1 VGLFVLEARMPT
13 LQTLLDQRATAWDKA
28 QEFQNRAATEAE
40 MSAEDRAAWD
50 AALADVE
57 RLSADIERDERHQR
71 LASIDY
77 SQVIEATKEADEERH
92 GGPDKAEAYAE
103 AYRSWMRD
111 GTADLTSEQRTALR
125 SGWVD
130 GKELRAAGVA
140 TGAAGGYTVPPA
152 FRAQL
157 IETMKFF
164 SSMRDVAEVI
174 TTETGA
180 TLPWPTNDDT
190 ANVGAIL
197 SENTQVT
204 EQDVTIGTN
213 DVGAYMY
220 TSKLVRVSLQ
230 LLNDSAFN
238 LEAWLAQVLGRRIG
252 RAQNAHFTTGTG
264 TAQPEGVQTNA
275 VIGKTGGTG
284 QTTSVTYDDLI
295 DLIHSVDPAYR
306 NSGRVG
312 FMLNDATLATARKLK
327 DGQGRPLWEPS
338 IQVGVPDGLLGYKY
352 TVNQD
357 MPVMAANARSIL
369 FGDFFAGYLIRDVQ
383 DVQMLRL
390 AERYADYLQVG
401 FLAFARTDGT
411 PQDTAAYKAYR
422 NSAT

>member
-1 VGLFVLEARMPT
+1 MPT
-13 LQTLLDQRATAWDKA
+13 LQALLDQRASAWNKA
-28 QEFQNRAATEAE
+28 QEFASRAATEAD

-57 RLSADIERDERHQR
+57 RLGADIERDERHAR
-71 LASIDY
+71 LSAVDY
-77 SQVIEATKEADEERH
+77 SQVLDTAQEADAEQHGGTDRAAAYADAWRSWVREGSSDLTGEER
-92 GGPDKAEAYAE
+92 A
-103 AYRSWMRD
+103 
-111 GTADLTSEQRTALR
+111 TLRT
-125 SGWVD
+125 GWVD
-130 GKELRAAGVA
+130 GKELRAQGVA
-140 TGAAGGYTVPPA
+140 TGAAGGYTVPAP
-152 FRAQL
+152 FRAKL
-157 IETMKFF
+157 IEAQKFY

-204 EQDVTIGTN
+204 EQDVTLGTN

-238 LEAWLAQVLGRRIG
+238 LESWLAGVLGRRIG

-264 TAQPEGVQTNA
+264 TAQPEGIQTNA

-284 QTTSVTYDDLI
+284 QTTSVTYDDFI

-312 FMLNDATLATARKLK
+312 WMFNDATLGTARKLK
-327 DGQGRPLWEPS
+327 DSQGRPLWEPS
-338 IQVGVPDGLLGYKY
+338 VQVGVPDGLLGYKY
-352 TVNQD
+352 TINQD
-357 MPVMAANARSIL
+357 MPVMAANARSVL
-369 FGDFFAGYLIRDVQ
+369 FGDFQAGYLIRDVQ

-390 AERYADYLQVG
+390 AERYADFLQVG

>member
-1 VGLFVLEARMPT
+1 MPT
-13 LQTLLDQRATAWDKA
+13 LQTLLDQRATAWNKA
-28 QEFQNRAATEAE
+28 TEFQNRAATDAE
-40 MSAEDRAAWD
+40 LSAEDRSAWD

-57 RLSADIERDERHQR
+57 RLSTDIEREERHAR
-71 LASIDY
+71 LSSVDY
-77 SQVIEATKEADEERH
+77 SQVIDATKDADAERH
-92 GGPDKAEAYAE
+92 GGEDRAAAYAN
-103 AYRSWMRD
+103 AWRSWVRE
-111 GTADLTSEQRTALR
+111 GTTELSSEERTTLR
-125 SGWVD
+125 SGWFD
-130 GKELRAAGVA
+130 GKELRAQGVA
-140 TGAAGGYTVPPA
+140 TGAAGGYMVPAP
-152 FRAQL
+152 FRAKL
-157 IETMKFF
+157 IEAQKFY

-197 SENTQVT
+197 AENSQVT
-204 EQDVTIGTN
+204 EQDVTLGTN
-213 DVGAYMY
+213 DIGAYMY

-230 LLNDSAFN
+230 LLNDNAFD
-238 LEAWLAQVLGRRIG
+238 LESWLAGVLGRRIG

-275 VIGKTGGTG
+275 VIGKTGTTG

-306 NSGRVG
+306 NSGRAQ
-312 FMLNDATLATARKLK
+312 FMLNDTTLAAARKLK
-327 DGQGRPLWEPS
+327 DSQNRPLWEPS
-338 IQVGVPDGLLGYKY
+338 IQVGVPDGLLGYGY
-352 TVNQD
+352 SINQD
-357 MPVMAANARSIL
+357 MPVMAANAKSIL
-369 FGDFFAGYLIRDVQ
+369 FGDFYAGYLIRDVQ
-383 DVQMLRL
+383 DVQLLRL

>member
-1 VGLFVLEARMPT
+1 MPT
-13 LQTLLDQRATAWDKA
+13 LQTLLDQRARAWDKA
-28 QEFQNRAATEAE
+28 QEFQNRAASDAE
-40 MSAEDRAAWD
+40 MSAEDRSAWD

-57 RLSADIERDERHQR
+57 RLSADIEREERHAR
-71 LASIDY
+71 LASADY

-92 GGPDKAEAYAE
+92 GGPDQAEAYAA
-103 AYRSWMRD
+103 AYRTWMRE
-111 GTADLTSEQRTALR
+111 GTADLTTEERATLR

-130 GKELRAAGVA
+130 GKELRAQGVA
-140 TGAAGGYTVPPA
+140 TGAAGGYTVPAP
-152 FRAQL
+152 FRAKL
-157 IETMKFF
+157 IEAQKFF

-197 SENTQVT
+197 AENSQVT
-204 EQDVTIGTN
+204 EQDVTLGTN

-230 LLNDSAFN
+230 LLNDSAFD
-238 LEAWLAQVLGRRIG
+238 LESWLAQVLGRRIG

-264 TAQPEGVQTNA
+264 TSQPEGVQTNA

-312 FMLNDATLATARKLK
+312 FMLNDATLGAARKLK
-327 DGQGRPLWEPS
+327 DADNRPLWEPS
-338 IQVGVPDGLLGYKY
+338 LQVGMPDGLLGYKY

>member
-1 VGLFVLEARMPT
+1 MPT
-13 LQTLLDQRATAWDKA
+13 LQTLLDQRASAWNKA
-28 QEFQNRAATEAE
+28 REFQDRAATDTDLT
-40 MSAEDRAAWD
+40 AEDRSAWD

-57 RLSADIERDERHQR
+57 RLSADIEREERHAR
-71 LASIDY
+71 LSNVDY
-77 SQVIEATKEADEERH
+77 SQVIETARDNDEERH
-92 GGPDKAEAYAE
+92 GGPDRAEAYAN
-103 AYRSWMRD
+103 AWRSWMRD
-111 GTADLTSEQRTALR
+111 GSTDLTSEERTTLR

-140 TGAAGGYTVPPA
+140 TGAAGGYMVPAP

-157 IETMKFF
+157 IETMKFY

-174 TTETGA
+174 TTDTGA

-197 SENTQVT
+197 GENTQVT

-238 LEAWLAQVLGRRIG
+238 LEQWLAGVLGRRIG

-264 TAQPEGVQTNA
+264 TAQPEGVQTNS
-275 VIGKTGGTG
+275 VVGKTGATG

-306 NSGRVG
+306 NSGRAG
-312 FMLNDATLATARKLK
+312 FMLNDATLGAARKLK
-327 DGQGRPLWEPS
+327 DGQNRPLWEPS
-338 IQVGVPDGLLGYKY
+338 VQVGVPDGLLGYKY

-357 MPVMAANARSIL
+357 MPVMAANAKSIL
-369 FGDFFAGYLIRDVQ
+369 FGDFFAGYLIRDVT

-401 FLAFARTDGT
+401 FLAFARSDAT
-411 PQDTAAYKAYR
+411 PQDTAAYKAYK

>member
-1 VGLFVLEARMPT
+1 MSK
-13 LQTLLDQRATAWDKA
+13 LQGLLDKRATAWAAAQDFQSRGDDKPL
-28 QEFQNRAATEAE
+28 
-40 MSAEDRAAWD
+40 SAEDKKAWD

-57 RLSADIERDERHQR
+57 TLSAEIETEERHARLS
-71 LASIDY
+71 SVDY
-77 SQVIEATKEADEERH
+77 SQVVTASADTEEGEEARRRH
-92 GGPDKAEAYAE
+92 GGEEGVRAYENAW
-103 AYRSWMRD
+103 RSWMRE
-111 GTADLTSEQRTALR
+111 GTTELSSEERKTLRT
-125 SGWVD
+125 GFVD
-130 GKELRAAGVA
+130 GKELRAQGVA
-140 TGAAGGYTVPPA
+140 TGAAGGYMVPAP
-152 FRAQL
+152 FRAKMV
-157 IETMKFF
+157 ETMKFF
-164 SSMRDVAEVI
+164 GAMREVAEVI

-197 SENTQVT
+197 AENTQVT

-213 DVGAYMY
+213 DVGAYVY

-230 LLNDSAFN
+230 LLNDSAFDV
-238 LEAWLAQVLGRRIG
+238 ESWLAGKLGQRIG

-275 VIGKTGGTG
+275 VIGKTGTTG
-284 QTTSVTYDDLI
+284 QTTSVIYDDLI

-306 NSGRVG
+306 LGGRAG
-312 FMLNDATLATARKLK
+312 FMLHDTALATARKLK
-327 DGQGRPLWEPS
+327 DSQNRPLWEPS
-338 IQVGVPDGLLGYKY
+338 VQAGVPDLLLGYKY
-352 TVNQD
+352 TINQD
-357 MPVMAANARSIL
+357 MPVMAANAKSIL

-383 DVQMLRL
+383 DVQLIRL
-390 AERYADYLQVG
+390 AERYADFLQVG

>member
-1 VGLFVLEARMPT
+1 MPT
-13 LQTLLDQRATAWDKA
+13 LKDLLDQRAAAWDAA
-28 QEFQNRAATEAE
+28 QKFQNRAASDEE
-40 MSAEDRAAWD
+40 LSAEDRSAWD

-57 RLSADIERDERHQR
+57 RLSADIERDERHAR
-71 LASIDY
+71 LSNVDY
-77 SQVIEATKEADEERH
+77 SQVIDATKETDEERH
-92 GGPDKAEAYAE
+92 GGPDKAAAYAD
-103 AYRSWMRD
+103 AWRSWMRE
-111 GTADLTSEQRTALR
+111 GTSDLTSEERATLR

-140 TGAAGGYTVPPA
+140 TGAAGGYMVPAP
-152 FRAQL
+152 FRAKL
-157 IETMKFF
+157 VETMRFY

-174 TTETGA
+174 TTQTGA

-197 SENTQVT
+197 AENTQVT
-204 EQDVTIGTN
+204 EQDVTLGQTSIN
-213 DVGAYMY
+213 AYMY

-230 LLNDSAFN
+230 LLNDAAFD
-238 LEAWLAQVLGRRIG
+238 LESWLSGVLGRRIG

-275 VIGKTGGTG
+275 VVGKTGATG

-295 DLIHSVDPAYR
+295 DLVHSVDPAYR
-306 NSGRVG
+306 NSGRAG
-312 FMLNDATLATARKLK
+312 WMLNDATLATARKLK
-327 DGQGRPLWEPS
+327 DGQNRPLWEPS
-338 IQVGVPDGLLGYKY
+338 VQVGVPDGLLGYKY

-357 MPVMAANARSIL
+357 MPVMAANAKSIL
-369 FGDFFAGYLIRDVQ
+369 FGDFYTGYLIRDVQ

-390 AERYADYLQVG
+390 AERYADFLQVG
-401 FLAFARTDGT
+401 FLAFARTDGK
-411 PQDTAAYKAYR
+411 PQDFSAYKAYR

>member
-1 VGLFVLEARMPT
+1 MPT
-13 LQTLLDQRATAWDKA
+13 LKDLLDQRASAWDKA
-28 QEFQNRAATEAE
+28 QEFQNRAAAAAE
-40 MSAEDRAAWD
+40 LSAEDRSAWD

-57 RLSADIERDERHQR
+57 RLSTDIEREERHAR
-71 LASIDY
+71 LSNVDY
-77 SQVIEATKEADEERH
+77 SQVIDATKENDEERH
-92 GGPDKAEAYAE
+92 GGPDRAAAYAD
-103 AYRSWMRD
+103 AWRSWMRD
-111 GTADLTSEQRTALR
+111 GSTELSGEERTTLR
-125 SGWVD
+125 TGWVD

-140 TGAAGGYTVPPA
+140 TGAAGGYMVPAP

-157 IETMKFF
+157 IETMKFY
-164 SSMRDVAEVI
+164 SSMRDVAQVI
-174 TTETGA
+174 TTATGA

-197 SENTQVT
+197 AENTQVT

-230 LLNDSAFN
+230 LLNDSAFD
-238 LEAWLAQVLGRRIG
+238 LESWLAGVLGRRIG
-252 RAQNAHFTTGTG
+252 RIQNTHFTTGTG
-264 TAQPEGVQTNA
+264 SSQPEGVQTNA
-275 VIGKTGGTG
+275 TIGKTGATG

-306 NSGRVG
+306 NSGRAQ
-312 FMLNDATLATARKLK
+312 FMLADGTLAAARKLK
-327 DGQGRPLWEPS
+327 DGQNRPLWEPS
-338 IQVGVPDGLLGYKY
+338 VQVGVPDGLLGYKY
-352 TVNQD
+352 TINTD
-357 MPVMAANARSIL
+357 MPAMAANAKSIL
-369 FGDFFAGYLIRDVQ
+369 FGDFFTGYLIRDVQ

>member
-1 VGLFVLEARMPT
+1 MPT
-13 LQTLLDQRATAWDKA
+13 LKDLLDQRASAWDKA
-28 QEFQNRAATEAE
+28 QEFQNRAASDAE
-40 MSAEDRAAWD
+40 LSAEDRSAWD

-57 RLSADIERDERHQR
+57 RLSADIEREERHAR
-71 LASIDY
+71 LANVDY
-77 SQVIEATKEADEERH
+77 SQVIDATRDADEERH

-103 AYRSWMRD
+103 AYRAWMRD
-111 GTADLTSEQRTALR
+111 GTTELTSEQRTVLR

-130 GKELRAAGVA
+130 GKELRAQGVA
-140 TGAAGGYTVPPA
+140 TGAAGGYIVPPA
-152 FRAQL
+152 FRAKL
-157 IETMKFF
+157 IEAQKFY

-197 SENTQVT
+197 AENSQVT
-204 EQDVTIGTN
+204 EQDVTLGTN
-213 DVGAYMY
+213 DIGAYMY

-230 LLNDSAFN
+230 LLNDKAFD
-238 LEAWLAQVLGRRIG
+238 LESWLAGVLGRRIG
-252 RAQNAHFTTGTG
+252 RAQNQHFTTGTG

-275 VIGKTGGTG
+275 VVGKTGATG

-295 DLIHSVDPAYR
+295 DLAHSVDPAYR
-306 NSGRVG
+306 NSGRVRWMFADG
-312 FMLNDATLATARKLK
+312 TLAAARKLK
-327 DGQGRPLWEPS
+327 DGQNRPLWEPS
-338 IQVGVPDGLLGYKY
+338 VQVGVPDSLLGYPY
-352 TVNQD
+352 TINQD
-357 MPVMAANARSIL
+357 MPAMAANAKSIL
-369 FGDFFAGYLIRDVQ
+369 FGDFYAGYLIRDVQ
-383 DVQMLRL
+383 DVQLLRL

>member
-1 VGLFVLEARMPT
+1 MPT
-13 LQTLLDQRATAWDKA
+13 LQTLLDQRATAWAAA
-28 QEFQNRAATEAE
+28 QDFQNRAASDADL
-40 MSAEDRAAWD
+40 SAEDRAAWD

-57 RLSADIERDERHQR
+57 RLSQDIEREERHAR
-71 LASIDY
+71 LSSVDY
-77 SQVIEATKEADEERH
+77 SQIVTASQDADDEQH
-92 GGPDKAEAYAE
+92 GGTDRAAAYAD
-103 AYRSWMRD
+103 AWRSWMRE
-111 GTADLTSEQRTALR
+111 GSADLTSEERTTLR

-130 GKELRAAGVA
+130 GRELRAQGVA
-140 TGAAGGYTVPPA
+140 TGAAGGYTVPAP

-157 IETMKFF
+157 IETMKWYG
-164 SSMRDVAEVI
+164 SMRDVAEVI

-197 SENTQVT
+197 AENTQVT

-238 LEAWLAQVLGRRIG
+238 LESWLAGVLGRRIG

-264 TAQPEGVQTNA
+264 TAQPEGIQTNA
-275 VIGKTGGTG
+275 AVGKTGTTG
-284 QTTSVTYDDLI
+284 QTTSVIYDDLI

-306 NSGRVG
+306 NSGRSA
-312 FMLNDATLATARKLK
+312 FMLNDATLGAARKLK
-327 DGQGRPLWEPS
+327 DSQQRPLWEPS
-338 IQVGVPDGLLGYKY
+338 VQAGVPDSLLGYRY
-352 TVNQD
+352 VINQD
-357 MPVMAANARSIL
+357 MPVMAANAKSIL
-369 FGDFFAGYLIRDVQ
+369 FGDFRAGYLIRDVQ

>member
-1 VGLFVLEARMPT
+1 MPT
-13 LQTLLDQRATAWDKA
+13 LKDLLDQRASAWDKA
-28 QEFQNRAATEAE
+28 QEFQNRAATDAE
-40 MSAEDRAAWD
+40 LSAEDRAAWD

-57 RLSADIERDERHQR
+57 RLSADIEREERHQR
-71 LASIDY
+71 LANVDY
-77 SQVIEATKEADEERH
+77 SQVIEATRETDAEQLGGEDRADAYANAWRSWVREGTTELSSEER
-92 GGPDKAEAYAE
+92 
-103 AYRSWMRD
+103 
-111 GTADLTSEQRTALR
+111 TVLRT
-125 SGWVD
+125 GWVD
-130 GKELRAAGVA
+130 GKELRAQGVA
-140 TGAAGGYTVPPA
+140 TGAAGGYMVPAP
-152 FRAQL
+152 FRAKL
-157 IETMKFF
+157 IEAQKFY

-197 SENTQVT
+197 AENSQVT
-204 EQDVTIGTN
+204 EQDVTLGTN
-213 DVGAYMY
+213 DIGAYMY

-230 LLNDSAFN
+230 LLNDNAFD
-238 LEAWLAQVLGRRIG
+238 LESWLAQVLGRRIG

-275 VIGKTGGTG
+275 VIGKTGATG
-284 QTTSVTYDDLI
+284 QTTSITYEDLI

-306 NSGRVG
+306 NSGRAR
-312 FMLNDATLATARKLK
+312 FMLNDATLAAARKLK
-327 DGQGRPLWEPS
+327 DGQNRPLWEPS
-338 IQVGVPDGLLGYKY
+338 IQVGVPDGLLGYGY
-352 TVNQD
+352 TINQD
-357 MPVMAANARSIL
+357 MPVMAANAKSIL
-369 FGDFFAGYLIRDVQ
+369 FGDFYAGYLIRDVQ
-383 DVQMLRL
+383 DVQLLRL

>member
-1 VGLFVLEARMPT
+1 MPT
-13 LQTLLDQRATAWDKA
+13 LKDLLDKRASAWDAA
-28 QEFQNRAATEAE
+28 QKFQNRASSDEDL
-40 MSAEDRAAWD
+40 SAEDRSAWD

-57 RLSADIERDERHQR
+57 RLSADIEREERHQR
-71 LASIDY
+71 LANVDY
-77 SQVIEATKEADEERH
+77 SQVIEATREADEERH
-92 GGPDKAEAYAE
+92 GGPDRAEAYAN
-103 AYRSWMRD
+103 AWRSWMRE
-111 GTADLTSEQRTALR
+111 GTTELTSEERTALR
-125 SGWVD
+125 TGWVD
-130 GKELRAAGVA
+130 GKELRAQGVA
-140 TGAAGGYTVPPA
+140 TGAAGGYLVPAP
-152 FRAQL
+152 FRAKMVEAQ
-157 IETMKFF
+157 KFW

-197 SENTQVT
+197 AENTQVT
-204 EQDVTIGTN
+204 EQDVTLGQA

-230 LLNDSAFN
+230 LLNDSAFDV
-238 LEAWLAQVLGRRIG
+238 ESWLAGKLGQRIG

-275 VIGKTGGTG
+275 VIGKTGATG

-306 NSGRVG
+306 LSGRARW
-312 FMLNDATLATARKLK
+312 MLNDATLASARKLK
-327 DGQGRPLWEPS
+327 DGQNRPLWEPS
-338 IQVGVPDGLLGYKY
+338 IQVGVPDGLLGYQY

-357 MPVMAANARSIL
+357 MPVMAANAKSIL

-383 DVQMLRL
+383 DVQLLRL
-390 AERYADYLQVG
+390 SERYADYLQVG
-401 FLAFARTDGT
+401 FLGFARTDGT

>member
-1 VGLFVLEARMPT
+1 MPT

-28 QEFQNRAATEAE
+28 QEFQNRAATDAE
-40 MSAEDRAAWD
+40 LSAEDRSAWD

-71 LASIDY
+71 LSAVDY
-77 SQVIEATKEADEERH
+77 SQVVQATQEADDERH
-92 GGPDKAEAYAE
+92 GGPDKAAAYAD
-103 AYRSWMRD
+103 AYRAWMRE
-111 GTADLTSEQRTALR
+111 GTTELTSDQRSALR

-140 TGAAGGYTVPPA
+140 TGAAGGYTVPPE

-157 IETMKFF
+157 VEAQKFY

-174 TTETGA
+174 TTQSGA

-197 SENTQVT
+197 AENTQVT
-204 EQDVTIGTN
+204 EQDVTFGTK
-213 DVGAYMY
+213 DVDAYVY

-264 TAQPEGVQTNA
+264 SSQPEGVQTNA
-275 VIGKTGGTG
+275 TIGKTGATG
-284 QTTSVTYDDLI
+284 QTTSVTYDDAI
-295 DLIHSVDPAYR
+295 DLIHSIDPAYR
-306 NSGRVG
+306 NSGRAQW
-312 FMLNDATLATARKLK
+312 MLADGTLAAFRKLK
-327 DGQGRPLWEPS
+327 DGQNRPLWEPS
-338 IQVGVPDGLLGYKY
+338 VQVGVPDGLLGYKY
-352 TVNQD
+352 TINTD
-357 MPVMAANARSIL
+357 MPAMAANAKSVL
-369 FGDFFAGYLIRDVQ
+369 FGDFYAGYLIRDVQ
-383 DVQMLRL
+383 DVQLLRL

-401 FLAFARTDGT
+401 FLAFSRSDGI

>member
-1 VGLFVLEARMPT
+1 MPNR
-13 LQTLLDQRATAWDKA
+13 LQGLLDKRATAWAAA
-28 QEFQNRAATEAE
+28 QEFQNRGDDATPL
-40 MSAEDRAAWD
+40 SAEDRGAWD

-57 RLSADIERDERHQR
+57 RLSAEIETEERHAR
-71 LASIDY
+71 LSAVDY
-77 SQVIEATKEADEERH
+77 SQIVDTTRDADAEQLGGEDRAGAYASAWRSWVREGAAELSAEER
-92 GGPDKAEAYAE
+92 
-103 AYRSWMRD
+103 
-111 GTADLTSEQRTALR
+111 LALR
-125 SGWVD
+125 AGFID
-130 GKELRAAGVA
+130 GRELRAQGVA
-140 TGAAGGYTVPPA
+140 TGAAGGYMVPAP
-152 FRAQL
+152 FRAKL
-157 IETMKFF
+157 IETMKMY
-164 SSMRDVAEVI
+164 SSVRDVAEVI

-197 SENTQVT
+197 AENTQVT

-230 LLNDSAFN
+230 LLNDSAFDM
-238 LEAWLAQVLGRRIG
+238 ESWLSQVLGRRIG

-264 TAQPEGVQTNA
+264 SSQPEGIATNA
-275 VIGKTGGTG
+275 TIGKTGTTG
-284 QTTSVTYDDLI
+284 QTTSVIYDDLI

-306 NSGRVG
+306 QSGRAQ
-312 FMLNDATLATARKLK
+312 FMMNDASLAAARKLK
-327 DGQGRPLWEPS
+327 DGQNRPLWEPS
-338 IQVGVPDGLLGYKY
+338 VQAGVPDSLLGYRI

-369 FGDFFAGYLIRDVQ
+369 FGDFYAGYLVRDVQ

-401 FLAFARTDGT
+401 FLAFARTDAT

>member
-1 VGLFVLEARMPT
+1 MPT
-13 LQTLLDQRATAWDKA
+13 LKDLLDQRATAWDAA
-28 QEFQNRAATEAE
+28 QKFQARASSEAE

-57 RLSADIERDERHQR
+57 RLSADIEREERHAR
-71 LASIDY
+71 LASVDY
-77 SQVIEATKEADEERH
+77 SQVIETSREADEERH
-92 GGPDKAEAYAE
+92 GGPDRAEAYTNAW
-103 AYRSWMRD
+103 RTWMRE
-111 GTADLTSEQRTALR
+111 GATELTSEERTALR
-125 SGWVD
+125 TGWVD

-140 TGAAGGYTVPPA
+140 TGAAGGYLVPAP
-152 FRAQL
+152 FRAKLVEAQ
-157 IETMKFF
+157 KFF

-204 EQDVTIGTN
+204 EQDVTLGQA
-213 DVGAYMY
+213 DVGAFMY

-230 LLNDSAFN
+230 LLNDAAFDV
-238 LEAWLAQVLGRRIG
+238 ESWLAGKLGQRIG

-275 VIGKTGGTG
+275 VIGKTGATG

-306 NSGRVG
+306 NSGRAQW
-312 FMLNDATLATARKLK
+312 MLNDATLATARKLK
-327 DGQGRPLWEPS
+327 DGQNRPLWEPS
-338 IQVGVPDGLLGYKY
+338 VQVGVPDGLLGYKY

-357 MPVMAANARSIL
+357 MPVMAANAKSIL
-369 FGDFFAGYLIRDVQ
+369 FGDFYAGYLIRDVQ
-383 DVQMLRL
+383 DVQLLRL
-390 AERYADYLQVG
+390 SERYADYLQVG

>member
-1 VGLFVLEARMPT
+1 MPT
-13 LQTLLDQRATAWDKA
+13 LKTLLEQRANAWSSA
-28 QEFQNRAATEAE
+28 QEFQNRAASEAD

-50 AALADVE
+50 NALAEVE
-57 RLSADIERDERHQR
+57 RLSAAIETEERHAR
-71 LASIDY
+71 LASVDY
-77 SQVIEATKEADEERH
+77 SQIVSATQEADDERH
-92 GGPDKAEAYAE
+92 GGRDQADAYAN
-103 AYRSWMRD
+103 AWRSWMRE
-111 GTADLTSEQRTALR
+111 GAADLTSEERGILR
-125 SGWVD
+125 SGFVD
-130 GKELRAAGVA
+130 KKELRAQGVA
-140 TGAAGGYTVPPA
+140 TGAAGGYMVPAP
-152 FRAQL
+152 FRAKL
-157 IETMKFF
+157 VETMKFF
-164 SSMRDVAEVI
+164 GAVRNVAEVI

-197 SENTQVT
+197 AENSQVT
-204 EQDVTIGTN
+204 EQDVTLGQA

-230 LLNDSAFN
+230 LLNDSAFDI
-238 LEAWLAQVLGRRIG
+238 ESWLARKLGERIG

-264 TAQPEGVQTNA
+264 TAQPEGIQTNA
-275 VIGKTGGTG
+275 AIGKTGATG

-306 NSGRVG
+306 LGGRAG
-312 FMLNDATLATARKLK
+312 WKLHDTTLGSARKLK
-327 DGQGRPLWEPS
+327 DAQNRPLWEPS
-338 IQVGVPDGLLGYKY
+338 VQAGVPDTLLGYKY

-357 MPVMAANARSIL
+357 MPVMAANAKSIL

-383 DVQMLRL
+383 DVQLMRL

-411 PQDTAAYKAYR
+411 PQDASAYKAYR

>member
-1 VGLFVLEARMPT
+1 MPNR
-13 LQTLLDQRATAWDKA
+13 LQSLLDERARAWDKA
-28 QEFQNRAATEAE
+28 QEFQARGDDKPL
-40 MSAEDRAAWD
+40 SAEDRGAWD
-50 AALADVE
+50 AALADVQ
-57 RLSADIERDERHQR
+57 RLSEDIEREERHAK
-71 LASIDY
+71 LASVDY
-77 SQVIEATKEADEERH
+77 SQVVPASADTEEAEEARQRH
-92 GGPDKAEAYAE
+92 GGDEGVEAYNNAW
-103 AYRSWMRD
+103 RTWMRE
-111 GTADLTSEQRTALR
+111 GASELTSEERTALR
-125 SGWVD
+125 TGFVD
-130 GKELRAAGVA
+130 GRELRAQGVA
-140 TGAAGGYTVPPA
+140 TGAAGGYTVPAP
-152 FRAQL
+152 FRAKL
-157 IETMKFF
+157 IEAQKAVG
-164 SSMRDVAEVI
+164 SVRDVAEVI

-197 SENTQVT
+197 AENSQVT

-238 LEAWLAQVLGRRIG
+238 LESWLAGVLGRRIG

-264 TAQPEGVQTNA
+264 TAQPEGIATNA
-275 VIGKTGGTG
+275 TIGKTGGTG

-306 NSGRVG
+306 SSGRAQ
-312 FMLNDATLATARKLK
+312 FMLNDATLAAARKLK
-327 DGQGRPLWEPS
+327 DGQQRPLWEPS
-338 IQVGVPDGLLGYKY
+338 VQVGVPDGLLGYRY
-352 TVNQD
+352 VVNQD

>member
-1 VGLFVLEARMPT
+1 MPT
-13 LQTLLDQRATAWDKA
+13 LQTLLDQRATAWNKA
-28 QEFQNRAATEAE
+28 TEFQNRAASDAE
-40 MSAEDRAAWD
+40 LSAEDRSAWD

-57 RLSADIERDERHQR
+57 RLSTDIEREERHAR
-71 LASIDY
+71 LSSVDY
-77 SQVIEATKEADEERH
+77 SQVIDATKDADEERH
-92 GGPDKAEAYAE
+92 GGPDKAEAYAT
-103 AYRSWMRD
+103 AWRSWVRE
-111 GTADLTSEQRTALR
+111 GTTELSSEERTALR

-130 GKELRAAGVA
+130 GKELRAQGVA
-140 TGAAGGYTVPPA
+140 TGAAGGYMVPAP
-152 FRAQL
+152 FRAKL
-157 IETMKFF
+157 IEAQKFY

-197 SENTQVT
+197 AENSQVT
-204 EQDVTIGTN
+204 EQDVTLGTN
-213 DVGAYMY
+213 DIGAYMY

-230 LLNDSAFN
+230 LLNDNAFD
-238 LEAWLAQVLGRRIG
+238 LESWLAGVLGRRIG
-252 RAQNAHFTTGTG
+252 RAQNQHFTTGTG
-264 TAQPEGVQTNA
+264 TAQPEGVQTNS
-275 VIGKTGGTG
+275 VIGKTGTTG

-306 NSGRVG
+306 NSGRAQ
-312 FMLNDATLATARKLK
+312 FMLNDTTLAAARKLK
-327 DGQGRPLWEPS
+327 DSQNRPLWEPS
-338 IQVGVPDGLLGYKY
+338 IQVGVPDGLLGYGY
-352 TVNQD
+352 SINQD
-357 MPVMAANARSIL
+357 MPVMAANAKSIL
-369 FGDFFAGYLIRDVQ
+369 FGDFYAGYLIRDVQ
-383 DVQMLRL
+383 DVQLLRL

>member
-1 VGLFVLEARMPT
+1 MPT
-13 LQTLLDQRATAWDKA
+13 LKDLLDQRAAAWDKA
-28 QEFQNRAATEAE
+28 QKFQNRAATNEE
-40 MSAEDRAAWD
+40 LSAEDRSAWD

-57 RLSADIERDERHQR
+57 RLSADIEREERHAR
-71 LASIDY
+71 LSNVDY
-77 SQVIEATKEADEERH
+77 SQVIEATRDAEEERH
-92 GGPDKAEAYAE
+92 GGPDKAEAYAN
-103 AYRSWMRD
+103 AWRSWVRE
-111 GTADLTSEQRTALR
+111 GTTELTSEERTALR

-140 TGAAGGYTVPPA
+140 TGAAGGYMVPAP
-152 FRAQL
+152 FRAKL
-157 IETMKFF
+157 VEAMKFY

-230 LLNDSAFN
+230 LLNDSAFD
-238 LEAWLAQVLGRRIG
+238 LESWLSGVLGRRIG

-275 VIGKTGGTG
+275 VVGKTGATG
-284 QTTSVTYDDLI
+284 QTTSVAYDDLI

-306 NSGRVG
+306 NSGRAQ
-312 FMLNDATLATARKLK
+312 FMLNDATLGAARKLK
-327 DGQGRPLWEPS
+327 DTQNRPLWEPS
-338 IQVGVPDGLLGYKY
+338 VQVGVPDGLLGYGY
-352 TVNQD
+352 TINQD
-357 MPVMAANARSIL
+357 MPVMAANAKSIL
-369 FGDFFAGYLIRDVQ
+369 FGDFYAGYLIRDVQ